1 MKCKCYASISCNDGA
16 NFYKGNWYS
25 CEKKSWGY
33 IIADNNGNTHTFTSA
48 RFRVFFTWQ

>member
-1 MKCKCYASISCNDGA
+1 MKCKCCASISCNDGA

-33 IIADNNGNTHTFTSA
+33 IIADNNGNTHNFTSA